1 MLVASILIF
10 GYLAGITFFF
20 EKDFLKTLKIFIFFS
35 VFILAALFLLEGSP
49 LAEIFYFLL
58 VCTLWLP
65 LALDDLKS
73 RSVNRLF
80 LYLASLLSCL
90 CLFMVKTP
98 DIPGIM
104 VTLLLILIVYLVAL
118 IVKNKKGR
126 EAIGPADYLAIF
138 SLSFSLSSYSV
149 GMWIIL
155 FSFLGIIHS
164 AVNKRQSV
172 PLIPFLFSAWCLT
185 YAYY

>member
-1 MLVASILIF
+1 MLLAAISIF
-10 GYLAGITFFF
+10 GYLAGIIFFF
-20 EKDFLKTLKIFIFFS
+20 EKDFLKFLKTIIFFS
-35 VFILAALFLLEGSP
+35 VFILAAIFLQEGSP
-49 LAEIFYFLL
+49 SAEIFYFVLI
-58 VCTLWLP
+58 CILWLP

-90 CLFMVKTP
+90 CWLMVKTP
-98 DIPGIM
+98 DISEIM
-104 VTLLLILIVYLVAL
+104 ISLLLIIVVFLVAL
-118 IVKNKKGR
+118 IIKNKKGR

-138 SLSFSLSSYSV
+138 SFSFSLTSYSV
-149 GMWIIL
+149 GIWIIL
-155 FSFLGIIHS
+155 FSSLGMIHS
-164 AVNKRQSV
+164 AANKRQSV